1 MSTSPPPIGEGDFV
15 IQRKVNPSFWS
26 RLAKQKHGLGVMAL
40 SASCCFLALSIMKQE
55 KELTRVNE
63 MASQLRL
70 QNDALKERLENVKLV
85 VEEEGVAGQGLGLRL
100 KDILKINASSAA
112 DQTIPLTD
120 DPKAEMRK
128 VIKATFMV

>member
-1 MSTSPPPIGEGDFV
+1 MSTSQPPIGEGEFV
-15 IQRKVNPSFWS
+15 VQRKVNPSFWS
-26 RLAKQKHGLGVMAL
+26 RLAKQKQGLGLMAL
-40 SASCCFLALSIMKQE
+40 SASCGFLALSILKQE

-70 QNDALKERLENVKLV
+70 QNDALKERLQNVKLA
-85 VEEEGVAGQGLGLRL
+85 VEEEGVAGQGLEMRL

-112 DQTIPLTD
+112 DQTIPLPE

-128 VIKATFMV
+128 AIKAKFMV